1 MVASIEVVGCVAATK
16 NLTKNDTESIAV
28 THRKCHGQSECGSGT
43 FWPCSHIL
51 NIESRS
57 QPKHTPPPHPSDRP
71 QTTTNAMQI
80 KDLTIDEFRQLIK
93 TCIRETVEE
102 IIDDRLDDDPDTI
115 LPELRQTLLQQRDRR
130 QTGQTKTLSAAE
142 ALQALDLDDE

>member
-1 MVASIEVVGCVAATK
+1 
-16 NLTKNDTESIAV
+16 
-28 THRKCHGQSECGSGT
+28 
-43 FWPCSHIL
+43 
-51 NIESRS
+51 
-57 QPKHTPPPHPSDRP
+57 
-71 QTTTNAMQI
+71 MQI